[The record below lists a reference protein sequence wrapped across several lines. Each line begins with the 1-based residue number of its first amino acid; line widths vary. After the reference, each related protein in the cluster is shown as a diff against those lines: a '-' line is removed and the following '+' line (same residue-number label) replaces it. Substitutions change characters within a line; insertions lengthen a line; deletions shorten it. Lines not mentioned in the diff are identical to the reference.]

1 MTQSGDNDSRTLG
14 FTFHEDEPPT
24 EPTTELPPVPSVTPG
39 APTPAVGGPGQPYG
53 QRPATAAAD
62 PAAPAPQRQ
71 RPNGWTVVGWGLA
84 VLALALA
91 GWLWYVADSWQ
102 EQATE
107 LRRQATS
114 ARNDAVVLEQER
126 NDARTQ
132 LEQRTAEL
140 AHTQT
145 ELDQTNQRISELA
158 NEKAQATDQEA
169 VATQLAQQASQI
181 ATGLQQCSD
190 GQNQLISYVTAAPG
204 TYDPNQVVQYA
215 QQVQAACAAA
225 RSANDQLQV
234 LVAKLG
240 G

>member
-1 MTQSGDNDSRTLG
+1 M
-14 FTFHEDEPPT
+14 
-24 EPTTELPPVPSVTPG
+24 
-39 APTPAVGGPGQPYG
+39 
-53 QRPATAAAD
+53 
-62 PAAPAPQRQ
+62 
-71 RPNGWTVVGWGLA
+71 
-84 VLALALA
+84 
-91 GWLWYVADSWQ
+91 
-102 EQATE
+102 
-107 LRRQATS
+107 
-114 ARNDAVVLEQER
+114 
-126 NDARTQ
+126 
-132 LEQRTAEL
+132 
-140 AHTQT
+140 
-145 ELDQTNQRISELA
+145 
-158 NEKAQATDQEA
+158 